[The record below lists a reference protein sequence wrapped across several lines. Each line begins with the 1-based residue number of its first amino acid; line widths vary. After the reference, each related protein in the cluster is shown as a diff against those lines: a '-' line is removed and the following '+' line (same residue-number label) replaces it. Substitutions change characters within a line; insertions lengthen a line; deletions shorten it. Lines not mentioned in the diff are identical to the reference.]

1 MIATPHCLFR
11 LPSRDQGI
19 LGLSHLSI
27 EYFCINGRADLLVK
41 LFYPYFLI
49 ELGKKV
55 DKSTFASIVNPWKDP
70 ERVVSS
76 VEPVDSGDSI
86 DEAVNED

>member
-1 MIATPHCLFR
+1 M
-11 LPSRDQGI
+11 
-19 LGLSHLSI
+19 
-27 EYFCINGRADLLVK
+27 LVK

-76 VEPVDSGDSI
+76 VEPVDSGDSV